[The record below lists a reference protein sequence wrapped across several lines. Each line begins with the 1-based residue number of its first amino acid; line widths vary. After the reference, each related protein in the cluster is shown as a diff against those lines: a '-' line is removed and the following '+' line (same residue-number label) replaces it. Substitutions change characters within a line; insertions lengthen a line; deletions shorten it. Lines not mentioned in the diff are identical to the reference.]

1 MDFTQK
7 EREFI
12 MGNGSS
18 KDELTAEINNAREAY
33 SEIKTLNKYLSKFA
47 TIKNKINVSR
57 GASISKLL
65 KNLYW
70 WEIKLKD
77 NVDVDIYRIKYNK
90 ILLMPYTFGLTEDDL
105 NTNTSTEIDLKNY
118 EEDDFLGDNRLFD
131 IISKE
136 NRKEKYKKAKIHSN
150 NYNVDITTGNFHP
163 HDALKGVIKE
173 KEIKQIMLVRNTNE
187 NGSHY
192 GILYNGFDN
201 CPCPKGEE
209 KNFIILRDEANKLRY
224 IPKKCIKPVKENEE
238 LGKTLIDFLN
248 SIGVE

>member
-1 MDFTQK
+1 
-7 EREFI
+7 
-12 MGNGSS
+12 MGNDSS

-90 ILLMPYTFGLTEDDL
+90 ILLMPYTFGLTEDD
-105 NTNTSTEIDLKNY
+105 
-118 EEDDFLGDNRLFD
+118 FLGDNRLFD

-163 HDALKGVIKE
+163 HDALKVVIKG
-173 KEIKQIMLVRNTNE
+173 KEIKQIMLVRNTKNQSHCGVLYGE
-187 NGSHY
+187 N
-192 GILYNGFDN
+192 N
-201 CPCPKGEE
+201 CPKGEE
-209 KNFIILRDEANKLRY
+209 KNFIVLRAGDNKFYY
-224 IPKKCIKPVKENEE
+224 IPKKCIKLVKENEE

>member
-1 MDFTQK
+1 
-7 EREFI
+7 
-12 MGNGSS
+12 MGNDSS

-163 HDALKGVIKE
+163 HDALKVVIKG
-173 KEIKQIMLVRNTNE
+173 KEIKQIMLVRNTKNQFHCGVLYGE
-187 NGSHY
+187 N
-192 GILYNGFDN
+192 N
-201 CPCPKGEE
+201 CPKGEE
-209 KNFIILRDEANKLRY
+209 KNFIVLRAGDNKFYY
-224 IPKKCIKPVKENEE
+224 IPKKCIKLVKENEE

>member
-1 MDFTQK
+1 
-7 EREFI
+7 
-12 MGNGSS
+12 MGNDSS

-105 NTNTSTEIDLKNY
+105 NTSTSTEIDLKNY

-163 HDALKGVIKE
+163 HDALKVVIKG
-173 KEIKQIMLVRNTNE
+173 KEIKQIMLVRNTKNQSHCGVLYGE
-187 NGSHY
+187 N
-192 GILYNGFDN
+192 N
-201 CPCPKGEE
+201 CPKGEE
-209 KNFIILRDEANKLRY
+209 KNFIVLRAGDNKFYY
-224 IPKKCIKPVKENEE
+224 IPKKCIKLVKENEE

>member
-1 MDFTQK
+1 
-7 EREFI
+7 

-18 KDELTAEINNAREAY
+18 KEELAAEINNAREAY
-33 SEIKTLNKYLSKFA
+33 SEIKTLNKYLSKFK
-47 TIKNKINVSR
+47 TIKNKIKVRR
-57 GASISKLL
+57 GRGKLL

-70 WEIKLKD
+70 WEIELK
-77 NVDVDIYRIKYNK
+77 NNVDIYEIKYNK

-163 HDALKGVIKE
+163 HDALKVVIKG
-173 KEIKQIMLVRNTNE
+173 KEIKQIMLVRNTYTYKK
-187 NGSHY
+187 GSHY
-192 GILYNGFDN
+192 GVLYDN
-201 CPCPKGEE
+201 NYPKGEE
-209 KNFIILRDEANKLRY
+209 KNFIILRDEANKFYY
-224 IPKKCIKPVKENEE
+224 IPKKCIKLVKENEE
-238 LGKTLIDFLN
+238 PEKTLNDFLN
-248 SIGVE
+248 AIGAE

>member
-1 MDFTQK
+1 
-7 EREFI
+7 
-12 MGNGSS
+12 MGNDSS
-18 KDELTAEINNAREAY
+18 KDEINNAREAY
-33 SEIKTLNKYLSKFA
+33 SEIKTLNKYLSKFK
-47 TIKNKINVSR
+47 TIQNKINMPG
-57 GASISKLL
+57 GAYNSELL

-77 NVDVDIYRIKYNK
+77 NVYVDIYEIKYNK

-105 NTNTSTEIDLKNY
+105 NTNTSTDIIDLKNY
-118 EEDDFLGDNRLFD
+118 EEDDFLGDNRLFG
-131 IISKE
+131 IISEK

-173 KEIKQIMLVRNTNE
+173 TEIKQIMLVRNTYK

-192 GILYNGFDN
+192 GVLYDN
-201 CPCPKGEE
+201 DCPKDEE

-224 IPKKCIKPVKENEE
+224 IPKKCIKLVKENEE
-238 LGKTLIDFLN
+238 PEKTLNDFLN
-248 SIGVE
+248 AIGAE

>member
-1 MDFTQK
+1 M
-7 EREFI
+7 
-12 MGNGSS
+12 
-18 KDELTAEINNAREAY
+18 
-33 SEIKTLNKYLSKFA
+33 
-47 TIKNKINVSR
+47 KNKIKVRR
-57 GASISKLL
+57 GRGKLL

-70 WEIKLKD
+70 WEIELK
-77 NVDVDIYRIKYNK
+77 NNVDIYEIKYNK

-163 HDALKGVIKE
+163 HDALKVVIKG
-173 KEIKQIMLVRNTNE
+173 KEIKQIMLVRNTYTYKK
-187 NGSHY
+187 GSHY
-192 GILYNGFDN
+192 GVLYDN
-201 CPCPKGEE
+201 NCPKGEE

>member
-1 MDFTQK
+1 MNFTQK

-12 MGNGSS
+12 MGNDSS
-18 KDELTAEINNAREAY
+18 RDEINNAREAY

-47 TIKNKINVSR
+47 TIQNEITPRR
-57 GASISKLL
+57 GAPSSELL

-77 NVDVDIYRIKYNK
+77 NVYVDIYEIKYNK

-105 NTNTSTEIDLKNY
+105 NTNTSTDIIDLKNY
-118 EEDDFLGDNRLFD
+118 EEDDFLGDNRLFG
-131 IISKE
+131 IISEK

-163 HDALKGVIKE
+163 HDALKEVIKG
-173 KEIKQIMLVRNTNE
+173 KKIKQIMLVRNTNE
-187 NGSHY
+187 NGFHY
-192 GILYNGFDN
+192 GVLYPKD
-201 CPCPKGEE
+201 CPKGEE

-224 IPKKCIKPVKENEE
+224 IPKKCIKLVKENEE
-238 LGKTLIDFLN
+238 PEKTLIDFLN